1 MAIVDNYIDIPGLV
15 SGQDMSGKQFRAV
28 QMDTDDFE
36 VTGMTNA
43 NAEHPIGILQND
55 PTEGQAALVAFA
67 GVCRAEVGSGGVTF
81 GDTLGLTNAGK
92 VITDAE
98 VTDGSAVDLHHIG
111 IALQDGADT
120 QIILILLKPA
130 QRIGK
135 E

>member
-1 MAIVDNYIDIPGLV
+1 MAIVDHYLDIPGLV
-15 SGQDMSGKQFRAV
+15 AGQDMSGKQYRAV

-36 VTGMTNA
+36 VTGMTDA
-43 NAEHPIGILQND
+43 NTEHPIGILQND
-55 PTEGQAALVAFA
+55 PTEGQTALVAYT

-81 GDTLGLTNAGK
+81 GDNLALGNDGK

-98 VTDGSAVDLHHIG
+98 VTNGSAVDLHHIG

-120 QIILILLKPA
+120 QIIQILLKPG
-130 QRIGK
+130 QLIGK